1 MSSEEYTERE
11 LMEMMEK
18 AVDISEVLAD
28 KYDCS
33 GKELEEAV
41 GLALDILAGKRS
53 SGYIVCN
60 ERKIFIR
67 KTREGL
73 VLE

>member
-1 MSSEEYTERE
+1 MSSKEFTERE
-11 LMEMMEK
+11 LMDMMEK
-18 AVDISEVLAD
+18 AIDISEVLAD

-33 GKELEEAV
+33 GKELEEAID
-41 GLALDILAGKRS
+41 LALDILAGKRS
-53 SGYIVCN
+53 SGYVVCN
-60 ERKIFIR
+60 EKKIFIR